1 MFLTVFA
8 RVDYQMKEEDQ
19 MKRNKQA
26 HSNIEENSSSS
37 DLLSLSKEMT
47 SIGSVDGNYIG
58 KFHLLLRASK
68 FAPKEEE
75 VPFLL
80 KHILKVYFIFM
91 LQLGYTWAV
100 AWYMYLQPDVLL
112 KILTVLFSV
121 HGFVFIVVSLLLI
134 FLLWIAQ
141 GINSLALG
149 LVSIISFTT
158 LMGIPLGLVTIVYD
172 KNLIFEAFVLTL
184 IIFASSSLFGIL
196 TKNNLTGWGMP
207 LFGGLFAI
215 IILGFFQYY
224 YQNSLLNMLI
234 LLADV
239 VVFTLY
245 VAYDNQMIKI
255 RFLDKLRDDIADSKK
270 SWWLLAMSSSIDI
283 YLDFVNLFLDVLS
296 LLGDDDD

>member
-1 MFLTVFA
+1 
-8 RVDYQMKEEDQ
+8 
-19 MKRNKQA
+19 MKRNKRI
-26 HSNIEENSSSS
+26 HSATEENSSSS
-37 DLLSLSKEMT
+37 NLLSLSNEVT

-68 FAPKEEE
+68 FAPEEEE
-75 VPFLL
+75 VSFLL

-91 LQLGYTWAV
+91 LQLGYTGAV
-100 AWYMYLQPDVLL
+100 VWYMYLHPDILL
-112 KILTVLFSV
+112 KLLNVFFAV
-121 HGFVFIVVSLLLI
+121 HGLVFIVGSLSLI

-141 GINSLALG
+141 GINSLILG
-149 LVSIISFTT
+149 LVAITSFTT
-158 LMGIPLGLVTIVYD
+158 VTGIMLGLVPMVYD
-172 KNLIFEAFVLTL
+172 KNLIFEAFVLTI
-184 IIFASSSLFGIL
+184 IIFVSSSFFGIL

-207 LFGGLFAI
+207 LFGGLLAI
-215 IILGFFQYY
+215 IVLGFFQYY

-234 LLADV
+234 LLADI

-255 RFLDKLRDDIADSKK
+255 RFLDKLRDDIPDSNR

-283 YLDFVNLFLDVLS
+283 YLDFVNLFLDILS

>member
-1 MFLTVFA
+1 
-8 RVDYQMKEEDQ
+8 MKEEDQ

>member
-1 MFLTVFA
+1 
-8 RVDYQMKEEDQ
+8 MKEEDQ

-26 HSNIEENSSSS
+26 HSNIEENSSSF

-68 FAPKEEE
+68 FAPDKEE
-75 VPFLL
+75 VPLLL
-80 KHILKVYFIFM
+80 KHILQVYFIFI
-91 LQLGYTWAV
+91 LQLCYTGVV
-100 AWYMYLQPDVLL
+100 AWYMYLHPVVLS
-112 KILTVLFSV
+112 KTLTVLFSV
-121 HGFVFIVVSLLLI
+121 HGFVFIVLSLLLI

-149 LVSIISFTT
+149 LASIISFTT
-158 LMGIPLGLVTIVYD
+158 FIGILLGLVPTVYD
-172 KNLIFEAFVLTL
+172 KNLIFEAFTLTL
-184 IIFASSSLFGIL
+184 IIFASSSFFGIL

-207 LFGGLFAI
+207 LFGGLLAI
-215 IILGFFQYY
+215 IVLGFFQYY

-234 LLADV
+234 LLADI

-255 RFLDKLRDDIADSKK
+255 RFLDKLRDDIPDSNR

-283 YLDFVNLFLDVLS
+283 YLDFVNLFLDILS

>member
-1 MFLTVFA
+1 MNLHVA
-8 RVDYQMKEEDQ
+8 ALVDYQMKEENQ
-19 MKRNKQA
+19 MKKSKQS
-26 HSNIEENSSSS
+26 HSDLEGNSNSAN
-37 DLLSLSKEMT
+37 LLSLSKEVT
-47 SIGSVDGNYIG
+47 SIGSIDGNYIG
-58 KFHLLLRASK
+58 KFKLLLRTSK
-68 FAPKEEE
+68 FAPDKEEI
-75 VPFLL
+75 PHLL
-80 KHILKVYFIFM
+80 KHILQVYFIFM
-91 LQLGYTWAV
+91 LQLCYTGVV
-100 AWYMYLQPDVLL
+100 AWYMYLHPDVLL